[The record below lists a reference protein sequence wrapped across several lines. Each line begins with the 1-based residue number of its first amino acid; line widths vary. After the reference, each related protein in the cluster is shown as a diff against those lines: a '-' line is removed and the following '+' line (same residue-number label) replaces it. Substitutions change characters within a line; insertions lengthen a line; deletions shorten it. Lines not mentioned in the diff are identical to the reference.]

1 MGGGGYHYAKV
12 TDIVEDLFGGSP
24 IVIVKVPVLKC
35 DKAVTP
41 ASLEPARKPQS
52 STKNPDKA
60 GGPGESPGDIDR

>member
-1 MGGGGYHYAKV
+1 MGGGYHYAKV

-41 ASLEPARKPQS
+41 ASLEPARKSKQNQPPA
-52 STKNPDKA
+52 KD
-60 GGPGESPGDIDR
+60 GEPGESPGSEY